1 MRTVVAFSLLVALL
15 GGCESKPEAETS
27 AAPADPAAQPALEAP
42 PPAQA
47 PPAMASAPAPRLGGA
62 IVASGEFGVEVVTH
76 TNGGIDAT
84 VTTAAGEPVANA
96 DVAALQVTAQGE
108 GDARHEVAL
117 RWDAARAVFHGAAKA
132 DARLASGPLQ
142 VSCSIRGKE
151 HKGHLD
157 LLVALPSARFGGR
170 MLALGR
176 YSAEVV
182 PKVDGAVDVHLQD
195 AAGAALRADAGFALR
210 VRARGKANA
219 MQDIAL
225 RWDAARACFT
235 GKLEASAEL
244 AGGPLELTA
253 RADVGAELKGGVEA
267 IALLAPPSIGGSVIA
282 TGDYTVEIAP
292 QVDGQIDAIVRN
304 SAGATVEGGVELEA
318 HVQAGGQLRPVKL
331 VWNPALLRFRG
342 KLEGDFKL
350 EPGPIELAL
359 VADGR
364 LRVGSIV
371 AAAVMPK
378 IDVDAKAGADLVAE
392 ADAKLDAKAKG
403 KAKLP
408 ALAGKAS
415 GDAKLSVNVPKPT
428 VNVKAG
434 AAADAKASGS
444 AKAGATGAAAAKGEA
459 KQQGG
464 VKIGGSL
471 SSGLSIGTK

>member
-1 MRTVVAFSLLVALL
+1 MRTVVASSLLVALL
-15 GGCESKPEAETS
+15 GGCGSKPEAETS

-42 PPAQA
+42 PAQA

-62 IVASGEFGVEVVTH
+62 IVATGELGVEVVTH
-76 TNGGIDAT
+76 ANGSIDAS
-84 VTTAAGEPVANA
+84 VTTATGEPVASA

-108 GDARHEVAL
+108 GDTRHEVAL
-117 RWDAARAVFHGAAKA
+117 RWDAPRAVFHGAAKA
-132 DARLASGPLQ
+132 DARLASGPVD
-142 VSCSIRGKE
+142 VSCSVRGKPYE
-151 HKGHLD
+151 GRLD
-157 LLVALPSARFGGR
+157 MLVALPSARFGGR

-195 AAGAALRADAGFALR
+195 AAGAALTAEAGLALQL
-210 VRARGKANA
+210 RARGKAGA
-219 MQDIAL
+219 MQEVAL
-225 RWDAARACFT
+225 RWHAPRACFT
-235 GKLEASAEL
+235 GKLEAAAEL
-244 AGGPLELTA
+244 AGNPLELTA

-267 IALLAPPSIGGSVIA
+267 IALVAPPSIGGSVIA

-292 QVDGQIDAIVRN
+292 QVGGQIDAIVRN
-304 SAGATVEGGVELEA
+304 SAGAVVEGGVELEA
-318 HVQAGGQLRPVKL
+318 HVKAGGQLRPIKL
-331 VWNPALLRFRG
+331 VWDPALLRFRG
-342 KLEGDFKL
+342 KLEGKFEL
-350 EPGPIELAL
+350 EPGPIEIAL
-359 VADGR
+359 VAEGR
-364 LRVGSIV
+364 LRAGSIM

-378 IDVDAKAGADLVAE
+378 IDVDAKAGADLAAK
-392 ADAKLDAKAKG
+392 ADAKLDAKAK
-403 KAKLP
+403 AKLP
-408 ALAGKAS
+408 AVKGKAS